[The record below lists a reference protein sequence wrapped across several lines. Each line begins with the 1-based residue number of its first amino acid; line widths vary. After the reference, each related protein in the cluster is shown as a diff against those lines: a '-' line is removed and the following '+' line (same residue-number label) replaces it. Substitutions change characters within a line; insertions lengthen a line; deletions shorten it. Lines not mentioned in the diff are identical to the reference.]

1 MRIELRDGQWAELRD
16 EMNGGD
22 RRAGKAAITLKVAE
36 DGSREITGE
45 LEENIK
51 YVLLRRLIV
60 EWSFPPPLPRDAVDW
75 QGAIDRLHID
85 DIEALSEAV
94 QPMYDRVLNG
104 PKSPTIS
111 GTVLSTGTSGALE

>member
-60 EWSFPPPLPRDAVDW
+60 DWSFPPPLPRDAVDW
-75 QGAIDRLHID
+75 QGTIDRLHID
-85 DIEALSEAV
+85 DIEALSDAV